1 MYPADTVYQR
11 LTPAQMDTLD
21 AQETK
26 ATSTK
31 QERRSEELRLEKLKV
46 RLAALL
52 DRNPKPA

>member
-1 MYPADTVYQR
+1 MYPADTFNQQPSR
-11 LTPAQMDTLD
+11 AQMDTLD

-31 QERRSEELRLEKLKV
+31 QERRSEELQLEKLKV

-52 DRNPKPA
+52 ERKRF